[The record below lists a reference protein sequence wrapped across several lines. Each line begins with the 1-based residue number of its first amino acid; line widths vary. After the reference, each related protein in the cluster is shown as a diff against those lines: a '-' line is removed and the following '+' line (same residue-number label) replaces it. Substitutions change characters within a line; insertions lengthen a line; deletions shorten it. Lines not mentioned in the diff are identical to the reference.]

1 MDAKK
6 YEMLGGGTVRGNT
19 PKEIVGALRFSS
31 FNPMSSDEIF
41 MNQMSKCCK
50 FYKNATV
57 RVESCEAFVEDL
69 IEFGFLWEVSNG

>member
-31 FNPMSSDEIF
+31 FNPMSSEEIF
-41 MNQMSKCCK
+41 MKEISQRCK
-50 FYKNATV
+50 FYNNATV
-57 RVESCEAFVEDL
+57 RVESPEVFVEDL
-69 IEFGFLWEVSNG
+69 IRFGFLWEVSNG